1 MTERAAAP
9 DSVMFHRRE
18 HALVAGLALLAVA
31 AVLAVAVA
39 ADPTSPPF
47 QSIDDR
53 WLQWMVDV
61 RTPWLINLA
70 KVMSFVGSPK
80 VTLPLR
86 LLVVLLLAV
95 RRRWLQLAVFVAVVV
110 LSELCIGPLKS
121 VVERPRPPGTLIAT
135 SGSSFPSGHAIA
147 AATTAFGLVIV
158 LLPAS
163 PGRLRWIGVA
173 AAFAGLMALSRTL
186 LAAHWLSDVVAGVC
200 IGTGLALALPAGA
213 ELLRSGWQRPP
224 DDHLADGMGAGHAPT
239 AARSVPP
246 R

>member
-1 MTERAAAP
+1 M
-9 DSVMFHRRE
+9 MFHRRE
-18 HALVAGLALLAVA
+18 HALALGLALLAVA
-31 AVLAVAVA
+31 AILAVIVA

-53 WLQWMVDV
+53 WLQWMVDI
-61 RTPWLINLA
+61 RTPWLTTLA
-70 KVMSFVGSPK
+70 KWMSFVGSAK
-80 VTLPLR
+80 VTFPLR

-95 RRRWLQLAVFVAVVV
+95 RQRWLQLGVFVVVVV

-135 SGSSFPSGHAIA
+135 TATSFPSGHAIA
-147 AATTAFGLVIV
+147 AATTAFGVVIV

-173 AAFAGLMALSRTL
+173 AAFAGLMALSRTY
-186 LAAHWLSDVVAGVC
+186 LAAHWLSDVIAGVC

-213 ELLRSGWQRPP
+213 ELIRARLRPP
-224 DDHLADGMGAGHAPT
+224 GQQVDGTGSVALSPESAGAERVIADEVG
-239 AARSVPP
+239 
-246 R
+246 